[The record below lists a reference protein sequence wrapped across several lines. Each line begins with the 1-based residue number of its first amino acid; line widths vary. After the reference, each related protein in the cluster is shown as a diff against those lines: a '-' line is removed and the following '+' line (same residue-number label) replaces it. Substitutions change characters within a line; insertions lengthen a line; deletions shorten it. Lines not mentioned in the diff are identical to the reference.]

1 MIENISSKYP
11 DHRWELVSERS
22 IRCIYRLLLKDSVEY
37 YVKIYNPDTWLE
49 KIRNFLSPR
58 TLHEALL
65 LKQLQYSG
73 IPVPEV
79 REHIRLNQASAL
91 ITRAIFPA
99 HGLHEVDRDAQIR
112 IMLGMCVDLI
122 NHGYHFTDMH
132 AGNIILD
139 EKDKPFLVDAYEII
153 PCRRITAKNA
163 ASLLAQAA
171 NIYDLSGKDL
181 DPYLSRIDA
190 ITDQGMLKRKIRS
203 LAQSFRNARVKR
215 WIRRSFREGSFSC
228 TRDNGSYRAMTRR
241 GFELDLDSI
250 INEHLA
256 NISTQAGIYKF
267 QEKTQLSR
275 VGDYCVKSYKEP
287 ARFTAPYAKRSW
299 KGALTLLFNEIP
311 VADPVALV
319 LFRDRKSMLITRAL
333 DQPDL
338 DTFIDLEYDRMSLDD
353 RHRMAKALGSLIGS
367 LHKKKIYHAD
377 LKASNIKADLSGPN
391 FYFLDTDRVEQNRSL
406 PRRKRLKNLVQ
417 INTSIPLRV
426 SRQDRMAFLEAYCAI
441 TGDDPK
447 DMFTRVWKLSSGQE
461 IVYRTLEGD
470 RIERWEKFY

>member
-22 IRCIYRLLLKDSVEY
+22 IRCIYRLLRKDSVEY
-37 YVKIYNPDTWLE
+37 YVKIYNPNTWLE

-58 TLHEALL
+58 TLHEAVL

-79 REHIRLNQASAL
+79 QEHIRLNQGSAL

-99 HGLHEVDRDAQIR
+99 KGLHEVERDTQIR
-112 IMLGMCVDLI
+112 IMLGMCIDLI

-153 PCRRITAKNA
+153 PCRRITPKNA
-163 ASLLAQAA
+163 ASLIAQAA

-181 DPYLSRIDA
+181 DPYLRRIDA
-190 ITDQGMLKRKIRS
+190 ITDQGKLKRKIRS
-203 LAQSFRNARVKR
+203 LAQSFRNAQVKR
-215 WIRRSFREGSFSC
+215 RIRRSFREGSFSC
-228 TRDNGSYRAMTRR
+228 TCDNGSYQALLRR
-241 GFELDLDSI
+241 GFPLDLDSI
-250 INEHLA
+250 INEHFA
-256 NISTQAGIYKF
+256 NVSTQTNIYKF
-267 QEKTQLSR
+267 QGKTQLSR
-275 VGDYCVKSYKEP
+275 VGDYCIKSYKKP
-287 ARFTAPYAKRSW
+287 APFTMPYAKRSW
-299 KGALTLLFNEIP
+299 RGALTLLFNGIP

-319 LFRDRKSMLITRAL
+319 LFRDKKSMLITKAL

-338 DTFIDLEYDRMSLDD
+338 DKFIECEYDRMSLDD
-353 RHRMAKALGSLIGS
+353 KHRIAKSLGSLIGD

-377 LKASNIKADLSGPN
+377 LKASNIKADLSGSK
-391 FYFLDTDRVEQNRSL
+391 FFLLDTDRVEQKRILSL
-406 PRRKRLKNLVQ
+406 RKRLKNLVQ

-426 SRQDRMAFLEAYCAI
+426 SRQVRRLFIEAYCAV

-447 DMFTRVWKLSSGQE
+447 DMFRRVWKLSSGQE
-461 IVYRTLEGD
+461 VVYRTATGD
-470 RIERWEKFY
+470 RIERWRKP

>member
-1 MIENISSKYP
+1 MMETISSKYP
-11 DHRWELVSERS
+11 DHTWELVSERS
-22 IRCIYRLLLKDSVEY
+22 IRCIYRLLRNDSVEY
-37 YVKIYNPDTWLE
+37 YVKIYNPDTLLE

-58 TLHEALL
+58 TLHEAYL

-79 REHIRLNQASAL
+79 KEHIHRKEASAL

-99 HGLHEVDRDAQIR
+99 KGLHEVEKDAQIR

-139 EKDKPFLVDAYEII
+139 EKDTPFLVDAYEII
-153 PCRRITAKNA
+153 PCRRITPKNA

-171 NIYDLSGKDL
+171 NIYNLSGKDL

-190 ITDQGMLKRKIRS
+190 IADPGKLKRRIRS
-203 LAQSFRNARVKR
+203 LSQSFRNARVKR

-228 TRDNGSYRAMTRR
+228 IRDNGSYLAMVRR
-241 GFELDLDSI
+241 GLTLDLDSVM
-250 INEHLA
+250 NAHRA
-256 NISTQAGIYKF
+256 NISLRNNVYKF
-267 QEKTQLSR
+267 QDKTQLSR
-275 VGDYCVKSYKEP
+275 VGDYCVKSYKET
-287 ARFTAPYAKRSW
+287 ARLATPYAKRSW
-299 KGALTLLFNEIP
+299 KGALTLLFNDIP

-319 LFRDRKSMLITRAL
+319 LFRDRKSMLITKAL

-338 DTFIDLEYDRMSLDD
+338 DVLIDSEYDRISPDD
-353 RHRMAKALGSLIGS
+353 RQRTAKAFGSLIGA
-367 LHKKKIYHAD
+367 LHKRKIYHAD

-391 FYFLDTDRVEQNRSL
+391 FFFLDTDRVEQRRTLS
-406 PRRKRLKNLVQ
+406 RRKRLKNLVQ

-426 SRQDRMAFLEAYCAI
+426 SRGDRMVFLEAYCAV
-441 TGDDPK
+441 TGDDPR
-447 DMFTRVWKLSSGQE
+447 DMFRRVWKLSSGQE
-461 IVYRTLEGD
+461 VVYRTLAGD
-470 RIERWEKFY
+470 RVERWDK